1 MSELGEV
8 NFSFLLIS
16 RLSFHVYL
24 MYLTFLCLS
33 PTEHMERNALPEW
46 TSEWSQVALSDF
58 MPKMKWK
65 NNYIK

>member
-1 MSELGEV
+1 
-8 NFSFLLIS
+8 
-16 RLSFHVYL
+16 